1 MDRLEEFK
9 EIIEKIQI
17 EKKEKEF
24 GENEP
29 ILRNRNSSKKPEFS
43 EIDEANLELFNFS
56 KTFLSECSL
65 IVTAQKYTSICLY
78 LSLSHLLIRI
88 LL

>member
-1 MDRLEEFK
+1 MDRHEEFN

-17 EKKEKEF
+17 EKKEKEL
-24 GENEP
+24 GETEP

-65 IVTAQKYTSICLY
+65 IVTA
-78 LSLSHLLIRI
+78 
-88 LL
+88 

>member
-17 EKKEKEF
+17 EKREKEF
-24 GENEP
+24 AENEL
-29 ILRNRNSSKKPEFS
+29 ILRNRNSSKKPEIT
-43 EIDEANLELFNFS
+43 EIDETNLELFNFS

-65 IVTAQKYTSICLY
+65 IVTAKKYMSLY
-78 LSLSHLLIRI
+78 LIY
-88 LL
+88 